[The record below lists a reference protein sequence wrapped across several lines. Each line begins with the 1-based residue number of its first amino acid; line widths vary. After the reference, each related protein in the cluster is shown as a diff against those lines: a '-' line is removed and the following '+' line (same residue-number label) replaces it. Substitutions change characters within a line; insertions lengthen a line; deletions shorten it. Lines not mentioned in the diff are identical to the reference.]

1 MFLRF
6 ILLNLIGQEQQMFFR
21 HTEYTFD
28 FFPEESKVSFTDL
41 VFAVSITQY
50 SISHDAIC
58 KQDNFSVLIRN
69 CILVAKLKSVLTGV
83 WIR

>member
-6 ILLNLIGQEQQMFFR
+6 ILLNLIGQELFR